1 MARKT
6 KKDPVKGVQSGA
18 AVSVPVLE
26 THETAAEVR
35 ARNRKVRIEGTK
47 FEKMIQRACLAYR
60 RDGIAEI
67 SKIPEARRVVGRT
80 GNRSSLMICA
90 NAGKA
95 HPDFMGTL
103 APTGKSIVFEAKH
116 TDGDRIR
123 QNAVSEFQDELL
135 TSHMKMG
142 AVCFVMV
149 SFEFKEFFRIPYSFW
164 TDMKAQVGRKYL
176 LPTDEAIQGFRMPLE
191 TCMMAENEGDEP
203 KPVEVVWFLPKPF

>member
-6 KKDPVKGVQSGA
+6 KKDPVEGA
-18 AVSVPVLE
+18 AVSVSVLE

-47 FEKMIQRACLAYR
+47 FEKMLLWACLSYR

-103 APTGKSIVFEAKH
+103 APGGKSVVFEAKH
-116 TDGDRIR
+116 TDKDRIQ

-135 TSHMKMG
+135 TSHQRMG
-142 AVCFVMV
+142 ASCYVMV
-149 SFEFKEFFRIPYSFW
+149 SFQFREFFRIPYDFW
-164 TDMKAQVGRKYL
+164 KNMKSEVGRKYL
-176 LPTDEAIQGFRMPLE
+176 LPTDEAIQGFRIPLE
-191 TCMMAENEGDEP
+191 VCLMSANEDEEP
-203 KPVEVVWFLPKPF
+203 KPVEVVWFLPKAF

>member
-6 KKDPVKGVQSGA
+6 KKDPVEGA
-18 AVSVPVLE
+18 EVSVSVLE

-47 FEKMIQRACLAYR
+47 FEKMLLWACLSYR

-95 HPDFMGTL
+95 HPDFMGSV
-103 APTGKSIVFEAKH
+103 APNGKSIVFEAKH
-116 TDGDRIR
+116 TDKDRI
-123 QNAVSEFQDELL
+123 QQSAVSKFQDDLL
-135 TSHMKMG
+135 LSHLKMG
-142 AVCFVMV
+142 AICYVMV
-149 SFEFKEFFRIPYSFW
+149 SFEFKEFFRIPYDFW
-164 TDMKAQVGRKYL
+164 RDMKAQIGRKYL
-176 LPTDEAIQGFRMPLE
+176 LPTDEAIQGFRIPIE
-191 TCMMAENEGDEP
+191 ICMMAENEGEEP
-203 KPVEVVWFLPKPF
+203 KPVEVVWFLPKPL

>member
-6 KKDPVKGVQSGA
+6 KKDPVEGFDDIPSDR
-18 AVSVPVLE
+18 SE
-26 THETAAEVR
+26 AEKKEQAVR

-47 FEKMIQRACLAYR
+47 FEKMLQWACLAYR

-67 SKIPEARRVVGRT
+67 AKIPEARRVVGRT

-103 APTGKSIVFEAKH
+103 APDGKSIVFEAKH
-116 TDGDRIR
+116 TDKNKIQ

-135 TSHMKMG
+135 TSHQMMG
-142 AVCFVMV
+142 AACFVVV
-149 SFEFKEFFRIPYSFW
+149 SFQFKEFFRIPYSFW
-164 TDMKAQVGRKYL
+164 TDMKAQVKRKYL
-176 LPTDEAIQGFRMPLE
+176 LPTDEAIQGFRIPLE
-191 TCMMAENEGDEP
+191 VCLMAANDDEEP
-203 KPVEVVWFLPKPF
+203 KPVEVVWFLPKRI